1 MHMTR
6 VNKRY
11 TTLISLMVMVSAV
24 AAQEFW
30 MQPLKFIYS
39 LGEKARINFVNGE
52 NFIGEPVELKK
63 TSIEKLEHH
72 RLAGVSDLKPTLV
85 EGKKDHLE
93 VELKEEGTHVLAMQS
108 IFSLAEMEADKFNI
122 YLKENGLDDA
132 YAAREKAGALARPG
146 KESQAKYTKLL
157 LQVGAKKD
165 DGYKMAMGFPIEIV
179 PEQNPYALKLGD
191 NIRFKIMWNK
201 KPLFGARVKV
211 WNRKEGLT
219 TLQNIYTEQN
229 GTMETRISSKGMWMV
244 QVVYMVPSKDGQT
257 DWRSYCGS
265 LVFGIE

>member
-1 MHMTR
+1 MKR

-11 TTLISLMVMVSAV
+11 TTLVLLMFIVSVV

-39 LGEKARINFVNGE
+39 LGEKARINFVTGE
-52 NFIGEPVELKK
+52 NLIGEPVDLKK
-63 TSIEKLEHH
+63 DQIEKFEHH
-72 RLAGVSDLKPTLV
+72 RSAGVSDLKPTVV
-85 EGKKDHLE
+85 EGKKDHLDL
-93 VELKEEGTHVLAMQS
+93 ELKEEGTHVLAMQS
-108 IFSLAEMEADKFNI
+108 SFSFVESEADKFNT

-132 YAAREKAGALARPG
+132 YAAREKAGIVSKPG
-146 KESQAKYTKLL
+146 KESNAKYTKLL

-165 DGYKMAMGFPIEIV
+165 DGYKMAIGFPIEIV
-179 PEQNPYALKLGD
+179 PEQNPYSLKIGD
-191 NIRFKIMWNK
+191 NIRFKILWNK

-229 GTMETRISSKGMWMV
+229 GTMETRISSKGLWLV
-244 QVVYMVPSKDGQT
+244 QVIYMVPSKDGQA

-265 LVFGIE
+265 LVFGVE

>member
-1 MHMTR
+1 MKR

-11 TTLISLMVMVSAV
+11 ATLVLLMMVVSAV

-39 LGEKARINFVNGE
+39 LGEKAKINFVSGE
-52 NFIGEPVELKK
+52 NFMGEPVEIKK
-63 TSIEKLEHH
+63 ASIEKLEHH
-72 RLAGVSDLKPTLV
+72 RLAGVSYLKPTVV
-85 EGKKDHLE
+85 EGKKDHLD
-93 VELKEEGTHVLAMQS
+93 VELKEEGTHVLAMQTS
-108 IFSLAEMEADKFNI
+108 FAFTELEAGKFNT
-122 YLKENGLDDA
+122 YLKESGLDDA
-132 YAAREKAGALARPG
+132 YAAREKAGASGKPG
-146 KESQAKYTKLL
+146 KESSAKYTKLL
-157 LQVGAKKD
+157 VQVGAKKD
-165 DGYKMAMGFPIEIV
+165 DGYKIAVGFPIEIV
-179 PEQNPYALKLGD
+179 PEQNPYSLKLGD
-191 NIRFKIMWNK
+191 NIRFKILWNK

-244 QVVYMVPSKDGQT
+244 QVIYMVPSKDGQA
-257 DWRSYCGS
+257 DWRSYTGS